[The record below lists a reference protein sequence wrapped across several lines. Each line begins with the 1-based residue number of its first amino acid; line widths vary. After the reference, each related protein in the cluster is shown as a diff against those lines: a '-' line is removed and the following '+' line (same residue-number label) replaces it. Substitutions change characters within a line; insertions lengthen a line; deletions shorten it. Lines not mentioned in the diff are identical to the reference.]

1 MNCRQIRAKIA
12 QMPDGVPPPEI
23 VAHARECAACERSLS
38 ETLGHQKW
46 LRERF
51 AEVSEHLLAHAPTF
65 SIVDHGEDSESSARR
80 GPLFPLAWAAVLLV
94 AALIG
99 WRAWTISPAGTSK
112 RSFAEEPAA
121 GESAERPTEDGG
133 AASKNSDPIAAQKP
147 IEPAPEFSRLADT
160 GSLPVPEE
168 HTLSQ
173 RSAQPRP
180 PESSRDVAQ
189 TAPFSP
195 AYPPLDTGVYKMEPS
210 ALTPNANGYAAAI
223 IPNNATDQ
231 APALVALSLT
241 GAPAESDFYIR
252 TRDES
257 GNYVWLGSGR
267 TDLNGSAV
275 VVMLSGNPTT
285 ASEVLTVPS
294 DASEP
299 PVTLNFNGT
308 IKHDLAVV
316 DAAGAE
322 WLTVTPVTAA
332 PITVGPTPVSPAP
345 ASPITVSPPP
355 GAPATVTPVTV
366 STPTKP

>member
-1 MNCRQIRAKIA
+1 MNCHQIRAKIA
-12 QMPDGVPPPEI
+12 QMADGVPAPEI
-23 VAHARECAACERSLS
+23 VAHARECAGCERSLS

-51 AEVSEHLLAHAPTF
+51 AEVSEHLLAHAPPF
-65 SIVDHGEDSESSARR
+65 SMVDHGEDSESPARR
-80 GPLFPLAWAAVLLV
+80 GPLFPLAWATVLLI

-99 WRAWTISPAGTSK
+99 WWTWTTSPAGRSK
-112 RSFAEEPAA
+112 PSFAEKRATR
-121 GESAERPTEDGG
+121 GSAERSAEDGT
-133 AASKNSDPIAAQKP
+133 APSRNSDPNTAQS
-147 IEPAPEFSRLADT
+147 PAPESWRLADT
-160 GSLPVPEE
+160 SSPRKPEE
-168 HTLSQ
+168 HALSQ
-173 RSAQPRP
+173 RSAQPRL
-180 PESSRDVAQ
+180 PELSRDVAD

-195 AYPPLDTGVYKMEPS
+195 AYPPLDTGVYKMQPS
-210 ALTPNANGYAAAI
+210 AFAPNANGYAAAI
-223 IPNNATDQ
+223 IPNNVTDQ

-252 TRDES
+252 TTDEN

-294 DASEP
+294 TASEP
-299 PVTLNFNGT
+299 AVTLNFNGT
-308 IKHDLAVV
+308 TKHDLAVV
-316 DAAGAE
+316 DAAGTE
-322 WLTVTPVTAA
+322 WLTVNPVIGA

-355 GAPATVTPVTV
+355 DAPATVAPVTV